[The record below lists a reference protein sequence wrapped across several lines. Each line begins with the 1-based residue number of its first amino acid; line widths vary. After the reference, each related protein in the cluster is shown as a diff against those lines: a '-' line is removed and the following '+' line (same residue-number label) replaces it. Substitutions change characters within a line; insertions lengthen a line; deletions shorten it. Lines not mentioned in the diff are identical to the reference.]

1 MGGLWPGRYMA
12 IIAALVPTVAHLQR
26 LRTALRNRHELV
38 ACADWTALLRACE
51 RQPVQIAIVDLF
63 ASGRPAIDRVR
74 RLKQHLPRTTLIAYV
89 TYSVDRA
96 HDVFDAARHGLD
108 GLIIADRDDAPLQ
121 LLSTVEGAEEGSL
134 GASIRRWIGDGDP
147 LIRDAMLLAVARA
160 HQRLAP
166 EGLARLLG
174 TPRRTLAHRLHA
186 AGYPSPQRLLTWGRL
201 VVAAHLL
208 EQKHRSADR
217 VATTLHFPSGSAFRN
232 TCQRYLHATPG
243 QIRARGGSTYVLRT
257 LLRQISGPRRGSGD
271 RRAPGAVQSS
281 ARMLALAV

>member
-1 MGGLWPGRYMA
+1 MA
-12 IIAALVPTVAHLQR
+12 VIAALVPSVVHLQR

-38 ACADWTALLRACE
+38 SCADWAALLRACE
-51 RQPVQIAIVDLF
+51 RHPVQIAIVDLF
-63 ASGRPAIDRVR
+63 AGSRAAVDRVR
-74 RLKQHLPRTTLIAYV
+74 RVKQQFPRITLIAYV

-134 GASIRRWIGDGDP
+134 AASIRRWIGDGDP

-166 EGLARLLG
+166 EGLARLLS

-217 VATTLHFPSGSAFRN
+217 VAAALHFPSGSAFRN

-257 LLRQISGPRRGSGD
+257 LLRQIGAPTRGSTD
-271 RRAPGAVQSS
+271 RRVPGPVQSS